1 MSETKQVV
9 LTANQISKFYQMGEV
24 RVEALKEVSF
34 DIFEG
39 EFVVVLGPSGSGKST
54 MLNMIGGM
62 DKASEGEI
70 YYRDEPLHNAS
81 EKRLTWYRRNA
92 IGFVFQFYN
101 LIPNLNTLEN
111 VQLSTE
117 LSEDPLNAKQVL
129 DEVGL
134 LDRADHFPSQ
144 LSGGQQQRVA
154 IARAI
159 AKNPDIL
166 LCDEPTGALDF
177 NTGLSVL
184 KLLKSFNKKHHKTVV
199 IITHNA
205 GIGKIGDR
213 VFHIKDGKI
222 ENIEIHDKPLEPEEV
237 TW

>member
-1 MSETKQVV
+1 MV
-9 LTANQISKFYQMGEV
+9 
-24 RVEALKEVSF
+24 LKEV
-34 DIFEG
+34 D
-39 EFVVVLGPSGSGKST
+39 
-54 MLNMIGGM
+54 
-62 DKASEGEI
+62 
-70 YYRDEPLHNAS
+70 
-81 EKRLTWYRRNA
+81 
-92 IGFVFQFYN
+92 
-101 LIPNLNTLEN
+101 
-111 VQLSTE
+111 
-117 LSEDPLNAKQVL
+117 
-129 DEVGL
+129 L

-177 NTGLSVL
+177 STGLSVL
-184 KLLKSFNKKHHKTVV
+184 KLLKKFNKTYKKTVV

-213 VFHIKDGKI
+213 VFYIKDGLI
-222 ENIEIHDKPLEPEEV
+222 DKVVVNERPLEPEEV